1 MKIQLIRSGFLAA
14 LGEEQSIIRLFK
26 LIICL
31 QFFAKNINNSEQ
43 KNFMSADRSSVTL
56 K

>member
-1 MKIQLIRSGFLAA
+1 M
-14 LGEEQSIIRLFK
+14 IRLLK

-43 KNFMSADRSSVTL
+43 KNFLSAGRSSVTL
-56 K
+56 KYSPLTKKLQYAI